1 MSPVMAELLKMT
13 TAAERKNRDLLRQLK
28 YREEKLYTLQSLSTA
43 LEQELGH
50 RLTFLRLAEA
60 VRRTFP
66 IDVVEV
72 WCKSELPNHHECVLH
87 S

>member
-1 MSPVMAELLKMT
+1 MSPAIAELLKT
-13 TAAERKNRDLLRQLK
+13 RDAAERKNRDLLRELK
-28 YREEKLYTLQSLSTA
+28 YRKEKLYTLQSLSTA

>member
-1 MSPVMAELLKMT
+1 MSPAIAELLKT
-13 TAAERKNRDLLRQLK
+13 RDAAERKNRDLLRELK
-28 YREEKLYTLQSLSTA
+28 YRKEKLYTLQRLSTA
-43 LEQELGH
+43 LEQELRH

-72 WCKSELPNHHECVLH
+72 WCKSELPHHHECVLH

>member
-1 MSPVMAELLKMT
+1 MSPAIAELLKT
-13 TAAERKNRDLLRQLK
+13 RDAAERKNRDLLRELK
-28 YREEKLYTLQSLSTA
+28 YRKEKLYTLQRLSTA
-43 LEQELGH
+43 LEQEFGH

-66 IDVVEV
+66 IDMVEV
-72 WCKSELPNHHECVLH
+72 WCKSELPNHYECVLH